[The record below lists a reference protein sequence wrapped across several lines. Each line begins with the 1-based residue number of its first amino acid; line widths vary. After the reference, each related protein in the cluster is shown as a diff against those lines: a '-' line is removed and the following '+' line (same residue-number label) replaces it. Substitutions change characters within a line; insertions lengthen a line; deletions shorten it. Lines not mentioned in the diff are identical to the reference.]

1 MRVHAQADRL
11 PLFHLHLPH
20 PLPCAIF
27 LSCQSTLLTPP
38 LEDFTA
44 TLSLN
49 ISFQSAAK
57 STSCVEHHAPFLSN
71 ITRGE
76 CIQFMTTVVVALTFL
91 LLMTQHQHFWCSLNS
106 GKLLKAC
113 DKATSIWN
121 KYTLSN
127 KIKRGTQIYITL
139 ATYKVYKK
147 IHTYITS
154 LPNIYSL
161 QMNYTYILFS
171 KHPLQQ
177 ITIQK
182 VTESC

>member
-11 PLFHLHLPH
+11 PLFHLHLLH

-27 LSCQSTLLTPP
+27 LSCQSTLPTPT
-38 LEDFTA
+38 LEDFTD

-76 CIQFMTTVVVALTFL
+76 CIQFMTTVVVALIFL

-121 KYTLSN
+121 KYTLSKKIKRGTQTYIHWNKYILSN
-127 KIKRGTQIYITL
+127 KIKRGTQIYI
-139 ATYKVYKK
+139 
-147 IHTYITS
+147 
-154 LPNIYSL
+154 
-161 QMNYTYILFS
+161 
-171 KHPLQQ
+171 
-177 ITIQK
+177 
-182 VTESC
+182 